1 MRETMLVGGQLSSR
15 SPHYEGSEG
24 DDSVEVVKR
33 GLDPFWWRELKQ
45 RHDGCLMSWK
55 WCYRDH
61 PCRSQ
66 NLPQNICNYYIN
78 ELFLNSAVGGR
89 ESKQLVPD
97 EADEDQAGTNRL
109 ELCFALPTHISPVRR
124 WDKLLL
130 RKRNPRQTAALDHY
144 KSHPQIFVAICNLKI
159 IKPFYY
165 YLLQKSE
172 LYFFFVLQHILF
184 GFQSSAASTPSSF
197 QTWSSAFLLTNHNV
211 GQGSVWS
218 LSWRELSICF
228 STL

>member
-1 MRETMLVGGQLSSR
+1 MRETMLVGGKLSSR
-15 SPHYEGSEG
+15 SPHYEGSER
-24 DDSVEVVKR
+24 DDSVKVVKR
-33 GLDPFWWRELKQ
+33 GLDHFWWRKLKQ

-55 WCYRDH
+55 WRYRDH

-78 ELFLNSAVGGR
+78 ELIFELSSWWQRA
-89 ESKQLVPD
+89 KQLGPD
-97 EADEDQAGTNRL
+97 EADEDQTGTNKL

-124 WDKLLL
+124 WDRLLL
-130 RKRNPRQTAALDHY
+130 RKLNPRQTAALDHY

-172 LYFFFVLQHILF
+172 LYFFCFLFYNIYPSDSSLQLPVHPLPF
-184 GFQSSAASTPSSF
+184 RRGHRPFF
-197 QTWSSAFLLTNHNV
+197 
-211 GQGSVWS
+211 
-218 LSWRELSICF
+218 
-228 STL
+228 